1 MKNKLETGG
10 YYETSLSLEPP
21 LVHPTYVCFYCRI
34 FYRMYHQP
42 VRFRSVFFVRAA
54 ARGHA
59 GSHPPDT
66 DGGDHPHAHRLQLH
80 DLLCNTDGW
89 GENLRGL
96 INYPDSLPS
105 YEDAVVMME
114 DVAAVYAG
122 DWVTLILCSDGT
134 LWGVGSGLFGLLPE
148 RAASQDAYDPLFL
161 MSDVVMAAVSSES
174 ACALRSDGTVWS
186 WGGSEGFQPEQILK
200 GIVKIAAYSSG
211 HYALDI
217 DGTLYVL
224 GSLLPLEV
232 DRNEC
237 WLTPQPILEGV
248 TDMASTGRRL
258 LVQKGDSSLWRMGW
272 WEGYQ
277 YQPLEKWM
285 DNVVYFTA
293 DLAVTGDHTLW
304 YLASDT
310 PSMIMNN
317 VACAVNGEQGILAL
331 DWDGGLW
338 LHPQEGDGSADAV
351 HLCDDI
357 WVPESWYSQQQ
368 SRNTD

>member
-1 MKNKLETGG
+1 
-10 YYETSLSLEPP
+10 
-21 LVHPTYVCFYCRI
+21 
-34 FYRMYHQP
+34 
-42 VRFRSVFFVRAA
+42 
-54 ARGHA
+54 
-59 GSHPPDT
+59 
-66 DGGDHPHAHRLQLH
+66 
-80 DLLCNTDGW
+80 
-89 GENLRGL
+89 
-96 INYPDSLPS
+96 
-105 YEDAVVMME
+105 MME

-186 WGGSEGFQPEQILK
+186 WGGSEGFQPEQILE

-217 DGTLYVL
+217 DGTLYVW

-338 LHPQEGDGSADAV
+338 LHPQEGDDSADAV

>member
-1 MKNKLETGG
+1 
-10 YYETSLSLEPP
+10 
-21 LVHPTYVCFYCRI
+21 
-34 FYRMYHQP
+34 
-42 VRFRSVFFVRAA
+42 
-54 ARGHA
+54 
-59 GSHPPDT
+59 
-66 DGGDHPHAHRLQLH
+66 
-80 DLLCNTDGW
+80 
-89 GENLRGL
+89 
-96 INYPDSLPS
+96 
-105 YEDAVVMME
+105 ME

-186 WGGSEGFQPEQILK
+186 WGGSEGFQPEQILE

-217 DGTLYVL
+217 DGTLYVW

-258 LVQKGDSSLWRMGW
+258 LVQKEDSSLWRMGW
-272 WEGYQ
+272 WEGINISRWRSGWTMWSTSLRISQ
-277 YQPLEKWM
+277 LPGTTHFGTWPQIPQ
-285 DNVVYFTA
+285 
-293 DLAVTGDHTLW
+293 
-304 YLASDT
+304 
-310 PSMIMNN
+310 
-317 VACAVNGEQGILAL
+317 AC
-331 DWDGGLW
+331 
-338 LHPQEGDGSADAV
+338 S
-351 HLCDDI
+351 
-357 WVPESWYSQQQ
+357 
-368 SRNTD
+368 

>member
-1 MKNKLETGG
+1 MDIGIE
-10 YYETSLSLEPP
+10 
-21 LVHPTYVCFYCRI
+21 
-34 FYRMYHQP
+34 
-42 VRFRSVFFVRAA
+42 
-54 ARGHA
+54 
-59 GSHPPDT
+59 
-66 DGGDHPHAHRLQLH
+66 
-80 DLLCNTDGW
+80 
-89 GENLRGL
+89 
-96 INYPDSLPS
+96 
-105 YEDAVVMME
+105 
-114 DVAAVYAG
+114 
-122 DWVTLILCSDGT
+122 
-134 LWGVGSGLFGLLPE
+134 
-148 RAASQDAYDPLFL
+148 
-161 MSDVVMAAVSSES
+161 
-174 ACALRSDGTVWS
+174 
-186 WGGSEGFQPEQILK
+186 SEGDLS
-200 GIVKIAAYSSG
+200 GDCWGASAA
-211 HYALDI
+211 HPDACL
-217 DGTLYVL
+217 LYTS

-331 DWDGGLW
+331 DWDCL
-338 LHPQEGDGSADAV
+338 L
-351 HLCDDI
+351 
-357 WVPESWYSQQQ
+357 YT
-368 SRNTD
+368 SRCV

>member
-1 MKNKLETGG
+1 MKLHCRLNRLWCILPMCAFIAAFFIGCTISRSDSVPSSSSEPLPAATPAPTPRTLMEGIAPMPIASSYIT
-10 YYETSLSLEPP
+10 YYA
-21 LVHPTYVCFYCRI
+21 I
-34 FYRMYHQP
+34 Q
-42 VRFRSVFFVRAA
+42 
-54 ARGHA
+54 
-59 GSHPPDT
+59 T
-66 DGGDHPHAHRLQLH
+66 DGTLI
-80 DLLCNTDGW
+80 GW

-186 WGGSEGFQPEQILK
+186 WGGLEGFQPEQILK

-217 DGTLYVL
+217 DGTLYIW

-338 LHPQEGDGSADAV
+338 LHPQEGDDSADAV

>member
-1 MKNKLETGG
+1 M
-10 YYETSLSLEPP
+10 
-21 LVHPTYVCFYCRI
+21 
-34 FYRMYHQP
+34 
-42 VRFRSVFFVRAA
+42 
-54 ARGHA
+54 
-59 GSHPPDT
+59 
-66 DGGDHPHAHRLQLH
+66 
-80 DLLCNTDGW
+80 
-89 GENLRGL
+89 
-96 INYPDSLPS
+96 
-105 YEDAVVMME
+105 
-114 DVAAVYAG
+114 
-122 DWVTLILCSDGT
+122 ILCSDGT

-186 WGGSEGFQPEQILK
+186 WGGSEGFQPEQILE

-217 DGTLYVL
+217 DGTLYVW

-285 DNVVYFTA
+285 DNVVYFLSLIHISEPTR
-293 DLAVTGDHTLW
+293 
-304 YLASDT
+304 
-310 PSMIMNN
+310 P
-317 VACAVNGEQGILAL
+317 
-331 DWDGGLW
+331 
-338 LHPQEGDGSADAV
+338 
-351 HLCDDI
+351 
-357 WVPESWYSQQQ
+357 
-368 SRNTD
+368 